1 MVRFVVVNDSEA
13 FGAGDKALDVFEGS
27 LVDSSDVPAPA
38 QSQKPGQAGP
48 KKAGPSRA
56 MVAGLSRLLAR
67 PTICAGQSRRPG
79 PRLSRDLVYPTN
91 GERRGHRPLS
101 YPPPQFTGTPT
112 ISWNGAGLHTGSST
126 ACLAGW
132 AVRADM

>member
-1 MVRFVVVNDSEA
+1 MHVEDEHLLHRRRDGAFDDGGIIDSGGLCFDLEA
-13 FGAGDKALDVFEGS
+13 SVACTEIFT
-27 LVDSSDVPAPA
+27 SDVPAPA

-67 PTICAGQSRRPG
+67 PTICAGQSRWPA

-112 ISWNGAGLHTGSST
+112 RQGPLYAL
-126 ACLAGW
+126 
-132 AVRADM
+132 